1 MRHNS
6 DPNSEKHKLD
16 WIHRARD
23 SHWLFERNLEVHE
36 IVDFI
41 FAKQQCFLTVT
52 GPDMIGRGAIIAK
65 ALMFSIER

>member
-41 FAKQQCFLTVT
+41 FAKQ
-52 GPDMIGRGAIIAK
+52 
-65 ALMFSIER
+65 